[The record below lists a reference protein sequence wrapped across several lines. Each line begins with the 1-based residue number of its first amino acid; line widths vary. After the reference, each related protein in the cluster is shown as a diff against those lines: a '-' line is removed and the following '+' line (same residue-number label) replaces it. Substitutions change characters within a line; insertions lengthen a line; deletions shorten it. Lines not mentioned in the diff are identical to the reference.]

1 VINIAHSKS
10 ALVKIL
16 KESGYSHPLLPLAIG
31 ILLEAYE
38 SGEAPGGPVLNP
50 VGTLLAEASGKPH
63 AKRKRKASA
72 YNKEYAKQYAKL
84 KKKHP
89 RSKFSVL
96 AKKAHKATKK
106 VRGTKK
112 GQVRKTARRAYER

>member
-1 VINIAHSKS
+1 MIKIAYSKT

-16 KESGYSHPLLPLAIG
+16 KESGYSHPLLPLAVG
-31 ILLEAYE
+31 ILMEAYE

-50 VGTLLAEASGKPH
+50 AGTLVAELSGKPH
-63 AKRKRKASA
+63 QKRKRKASA

-89 RSKFSVL
+89 RTSFPVL
-96 AKKAHKATKK
+96 AKKAHRATKK
-106 VRGTKK
+106 VMK
-112 GQVRKTARRAYER
+112 

>member
-16 KESGYSHPLLPLAIG
+16 KESGYSHPLLPLAVG

-38 SGEAPGGPVLNP
+38 SGEAPGGMLNP
-50 VGTLLAEASGKPH
+50 AGQLIAEASGKPH
-63 AKRKRKASA
+63 QKRKRKASA

-96 AKKAHKATKK
+96 AKKAHRATKK
-106 VRGTKK
+106 VRK
-112 GQVRKTARRAYER
+112 

>member
-1 VINIAHSKS
+1 VIKVAYTQTG
-10 ALVKIL
+10 LLKIL
-16 KESGYSHPLLPLAIG
+16 KEAGYSHPLLPMAVG

-38 SGEAPGGPVLNP
+38 SGEAPLVGTPLEVLNP
-50 VGTLLAEASGKPH
+50 VGMLVTAP
-63 AKRKRKASA
+63 KRKRKASA

-106 VRGTKK
+106 VRK
-112 GQVRKTARRAYER
+112 

>member
-1 VINIAHSKS
+1 M
-10 ALVKIL
+10 KIL
-16 KESGYSHPLLPLAIG
+16 NESGYSHPLLPMAVG

-38 SGEAPGGPVLNP
+38 SGDAPGGMLNP
-50 VGTLLAEASGKPH
+50 AGMLVAEASGKPH
-63 AKRKRKASA
+63 QKRKRKASA

-106 VRGTKK
+106 VRK
-112 GQVRKTARRAYER
+112 

>member
-1 VINIAHSKS
+1 VIKVAYTQTGLLK
-10 ALVKIL
+10 LL
-16 KESGYSHPLLPLAIG
+16 KEAGYSHPLLPMAVG

-50 VGTLLAEASGKPH
+50 LGTLVATASPK
-63 AKRKRKASA
+63 KKRKASK
-72 YNKEYAKQYAKL
+72 YNLEYKKQYAIL

-96 AKKAHKATKK
+96 AKKAHRATKK
-106 VRGTKK
+106 VMK
-112 GQVRKTARRAYER
+112 